1 MKYNRRRLF
10 LLGRDLNIYGL
21 LKERS
26 SSFDRKVGGTCFGN
40 RTGEAV
46 DDNVHSDD
54 VLFEV
59 HILSVD
65 GQFFAISGA
74 GYVIYFEGERSD
86 NQDGIVDGERGGVF
100 LLVEGERYRARR
112 EFGVNDFEEVFAI
125 HEDFDVAV
133 VFTRGVYVVGDT
145 VVGCV
150 VVIFA
155 VIAAGNECEGHGH
168 EHEQINQ
175 VLFHNIFF

>member
-1 MKYNRRRLF
+1 MGCDF
-10 LLGRDLNIYGL
+10 DVYGL
-21 LKERS
+21 FERGAFEGS
-26 SSFDRKVGGTCFGN
+26 GFDRKVGGTCFGN

-86 NQDGIVDGERGGVF
+86 NQDGIVDGERGDG
-100 LLVEGERYRARR
+100 
-112 EFGVNDFEEVFAI
+112 
-125 HEDFDVAV
+125 HSQSED
-133 VFTRGVYVVGDT
+133 R
-145 VVGCV
+145 
-150 VVIFA
+150 
-155 VIAAGNECEGHGH
+155 
-168 EHEQINQ
+168 
-175 VLFHNIFF
+175 L